1 MAETKTVNLNVET
14 NLGSL
19 KSQLRQAQNEVN
31 ELANK
36 FGATS
41 DQAVKAAKK
50 AADLKDAIGDAKAL
64 TEAFNPDA
72 KFNALS
78 SSLSGVASGFA
89 AYQGAMGLA
98 GVESKDLE
106 EQLLKVQSAM
116 AVAQGLQ
123 GLGEARDSFKQLKAV
138 AVDSF
143 KAIKTA
149 IGSTGIGLLVVALG
163 ALYTYWDD
171 IKELVG
177 GVSEEQKKLNVNV
190 EKNVILEN
198 EKLDKISEQDNILK
212 LQGKTEKEILKY
224 KIAQIEAVQ
233 LATEAQIEQDQITKK
248 NQVAAAQ
255 RNYDYL
261 KTFLDFVTF
270 PQKKLTEFF
279 FTFVNQAIG
288 VLNKI
293 PGVDIDKFNVD
304 KILKNFDGVNVKIA
318 KLIFDPTETTNKANE
333 VIKEHKKGLVKL
345 ENDKAGLLLQIQNID
360 KEEVKSNKAKLDKIA
375 EDKKKADEDLKAQ
388 ILKAQKELDDE
399 INKIAQ
405 EQLAKQKTD
414 QLARKEQAKKDEQD
428 IYDNAK
434 GFLQASIIE
443 NENNIQAKKDL
454 LEVEKEIL
462 LQNTELTQGEIA
474 AIEAKYRADREQLD
488 KDEVAKTKALQEQK
502 IQAVQNGL
510 STIGNIAELFA
521 GKSRKQQETAFKIQK
536 AANIASTLIDTY
548 LGAQKAYTS
557 QIIPLDPT
565 SVVRGALAAAAV
577 VTAGLLNVKKITS
590 TKFEGGGGGGG
601 GSTPSGGGGGAAPQS
616 VITPNFN
623 IVGNNGTNQLEQ
635 LKQAPIQAYVVS
647 GEMST
652 QQSLDRNR
660 LRNATL

>member
-19 KSQLRQAQNEVN
+19 KSQLKQAQNEVN

-50 AADLKDAIGDAKAL
+50 AAELKDAIGDAKAL

-89 AYQGAMGLA
+89 AYQGALGLA

-138 AVDSF
+138 AIDAF
-143 KAIKTA
+143 KGIKTA

-177 GVSEEQKKLNVNV
+177 GVSEEQKKLNAQVDQQV
-190 EKNVILEN
+190 ALEN
-198 EKLDKISEQDNILK
+198 EKLDELNNQDNILK
-212 LQGKTEKEILKY
+212 SQGKTEKEILQY
-224 KIAQIEAVQ
+224 KVAQIEAAQ
-233 LATEAQIEQDQITKK
+233 LVGEIQLKNDYITKE
-248 NQVAAAQ
+248 NQIAAAK
-255 RNYDYL
+255 RNHDYL

-279 FTFVNQAIG
+279 FTFVNQAIS

-293 PGVDIDKFNVD
+293 PGVDIAVFNVD
-304 KILKNFDGVNVKIA
+304 KILKNFDGINTKIA
-318 KLIFDPTETTNKANE
+318 NLIFDPKETTSKADA
-333 VIKEHKKGLVKL
+333 VIKEHKKGLNKL
-345 ENDKAGLLLQIQNID
+345 ENDKQGLLLQIKNID
-360 KEEVKSNKAKLDKIA
+360 NEEIKSNKAKNDKIA
-375 EDKKKADEDLKAQ
+375 EDKKAADEKEKTEAEKRRQELIDNANELNEALAESDKARQ
-388 ILKAQKELDDE
+388 KQKEDQAAADEKMRAEGLEKLKEDARKQLE
-399 INKIAQ
+399 INKQ
-405 EQLAKQKTD
+405 
-414 QLARKEQAKKDEQD
+414 
-428 IYDNAK
+428 
-434 GFLQASIIE
+434 
-443 NENNIQAKKDL
+443 
-454 LEVEKEIL
+454 
-462 LQNTELTQGEIA
+462 
-474 AIEAKYRADREQLD
+474 
-488 KDEVAKTKALQEQK
+488 LQEQK
-502 IQAVQNGL
+502 FNAVKDGL
-510 STIGNIAELFA
+510 STISNLAELFA
-521 GKSRKQQETAFKIQK
+521 GKSRKQQQTAFNIQKGVNIASAVIDTYK
-536 AANIASTLIDTY
+536 AANL
-548 LGAQKAYTS
+548 
-557 QIIPLDPT
+557 
-565 SVVRGALAAAAV
+565 ALASSPPPFSFIAAGAAI
-577 VTAGLLNVKKITS
+577 TAGLLNVKKIAS
-590 TKFEGGGGGGG
+590 TKFDSGGATGGG
-601 GSTPSGGGGGAAPQS
+601 GSTPSTGGGGGGATPQS

-623 IVGNNGTNQLEQ
+623 IVGNNGTNQLKQ
-635 LKQAPIQAYVVS
+635 LQQAPIQAYVVS

>member
-50 AADLKDAIGDAKAL
+50 ASELKDAIGDAKAL
-64 TEAFNPDA
+64 TDAFNPDA

-89 AYQGAMGLA
+89 AYQGALGLA

-138 AVDSF
+138 AIDAF
-143 KAIKTA
+143 KGIKTA
-149 IGSTGIGLLVVALG
+149 IGATGIGLLVVALG
-163 ALYTYWDD
+163 AIYTYWDD

-177 GVSEEQKKLNVNV
+177 GVSEEQKQLNVNV
-190 EKNVILEN
+190 EKNVTLET
-198 EKLDKISEQDNILK
+198 EKLDKIGEQDNILK
-212 LQGKTEKEILKY
+212 LQGKTEKEILQY
-224 KIAQIEAVQ
+224 KIAQIGAVQ

-255 RNYDYL
+255 RNHDYL
-261 KTFLDFVTF
+261 KTFLDFVTY

-293 PGVDIDKFNVD
+293 PGVDIAKFNVD
-304 KILKNFDGVNVKIA
+304 KILKNFDGVNTKIA
-318 KLIFDPTETTNKANE
+318 NLIFDPKETTSKADA
-333 VIKEHKKGLVKL
+333 VIKEHKKGLIKL
-345 ENDKAGLLLQIQNID
+345 ENDKAGLLLQIKNID
-360 KEEVKSNKAKLDKIA
+360 NEEIKSNKAKNDKIA
-375 EDKKKADEDLKAQ
+375 EDNKTEAEKHKQELIDNANALNEALAESDAARQKAKEDQAAADDKMRADGLEKLKENA
-388 ILKAQKELDDE
+388 K
-399 INKIAQ
+399 
-405 EQLAKQKTD
+405 EQLKINEEEAAAAK
-414 QLARKEQAKKDEQD
+414 
-428 IYDNAK
+428 
-434 GFLQASIIE
+434 
-443 NENNIQAKKDL
+443 
-454 LEVEKEIL
+454 L
-462 LQNTELTQGEIA
+462 LQN
-474 AIEAKYRADREQLD
+474 
-488 KDEVAKTKALQEQK
+488 QK
-502 IQAVQNGL
+502 IDAVQ
-510 STIGNIAELFA
+510 STFTTIANLAELFA

-536 AANIASTLIDTY
+536 AANIANATIDSFKAATGAY
-548 LGAQKAYTS
+548 SSLASIPVVGPVLG
-557 QIIPLDPT
+557 I
-565 SVVRGALAAAAV
+565 AAAGAAL
-577 VTAGLLNVKKITS
+577 TAGLLNVKKIAS
-590 TKFEGGGGGGG
+590 TKFDSGGATGGG
-601 GSTPSGGGGGAAPQS
+601 GSAASGGGGGASPGS

-623 IVGNNGTNQLEQ
+623 IVGNNGTNQLKQ
-635 LKQAPIQAYVVS
+635 LQQAPVQAYVVS

>member
-19 KSQLRQAQNEVN
+19 KSQLRAAQNEVN
-31 ELANK
+31 ALADK

-50 AADLKDAIGDAKAL
+50 AAELKDAIGDAKAL
-64 TEAFNPDA
+64 TDAFNPDA

-89 AYQGAMGLA
+89 AYQGALGLA

-138 AVDSF
+138 AIDAF
-143 KAIKTA
+143 KGIKTA
-149 IGSTGIGLLVVALG
+149 IGSTGIGLLVIALG
-163 ALYTYWDD
+163 AIYTYWDD

-177 GVSEEQKKLNVNV
+177 GVSEEQKKLNINV
-190 EKNVILEN
+190 ERNVTLET
-198 EKLDKISEQDNILK
+198 EKLDKIGEQDNILK
-212 LQGKTEKEILKY
+212 LQGKTEKEILQY
-224 KIAQIEAVQ
+224 KIAQIDAVQ
-233 LATEAQIEQDQITKK
+233 LATEAQIKQDQITKK

-255 RNYDYL
+255 RNHDYL

-293 PGVDIDKFNVD
+293 PGVDIAKFNVD
-304 KILKNFDGVNVKIA
+304 KILKNFDGINTKIA
-318 KLIFDPTETTNKANE
+318 NLIFDPKETTSKANA
-333 VIKEHKKGLVKL
+333 VIKEHKKGLLKL
-345 ENDKAGLLLQIQNID
+345 ENDKAGLLLQIKNID
-360 KEEVKSNKAKLDKIA
+360 NEEIKSNKAKNDKIVEDA
-375 EDKKKADEDLKAQ
+375 KVTAAKINEEKLKLQKEQFDKEDEQFKLHQEATYTEQELEIAKLVEQYDKKFELANGNVELE
-388 ILKAQKELDDE
+388 KELEQKQKDE
-399 INKIAQ
+399 LAAINDKYRLT
-405 EQLAKQKTD
+405 EEAKQKEAD
-414 QLARKEQAKKDEQD
+414 DKAKAA
-428 IYDNAK
+428 AK
-434 GFLQASIIE
+434 
-443 NENNIQAKKDL
+443 
-454 LEVEKEIL
+454 L
-462 LQNTELTQGEIA
+462 LQDQRI
-474 AIEAKYRADREQLD
+474 K
-488 KDEVAKTKALQEQK
+488 
-502 IQAVQNGL
+502 AVQDGL
-510 STIGNIAELFA
+510 TTVANLAELFA
-521 GKSRKQQETAFKIQK
+521 GKSRKQQQIAFNIQK
-536 AANIASTLIDTY
+536 GANIANATIDTY
-548 LGAQKAYTS
+548 KAVQNAVASTPGGPIIKGLAGAAM
-557 QIIPLDPT
+557 L
-565 SVVRGALAAAAV
+565 
-577 VTAGLLNVKKITS
+577 TAGLLNIKKIAS
-590 TKFEGGGGGGG
+590 TKFDAGGASGGGG
-601 GSTPSGGGGGAAPQS
+601 GSTPSTGGGGGATPQS